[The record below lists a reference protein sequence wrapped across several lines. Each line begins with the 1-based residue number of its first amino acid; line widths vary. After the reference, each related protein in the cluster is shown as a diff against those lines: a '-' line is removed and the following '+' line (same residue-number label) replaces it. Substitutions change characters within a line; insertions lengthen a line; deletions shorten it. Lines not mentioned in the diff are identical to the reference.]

1 MDPILRPEHEAVREQ
16 FARLRP
22 EFAVRA
28 QAHDEAGQFPLKNID
43 DVRAAGLLGLLLPKN
58 IGGGGHSYLSFAAAI
73 AEAARGCPSTGLCLT
88 MHYSAT
94 AVLLS
99 ASPEQLEKFGTDII
113 ENGKLWS
120 IGFSEPG
127 AGSHFLS
134 PECRASRRD
143 DGYRLD
149 GAKSFVT
156 SASAADY
163 ILMNAVLEGSPDRS
177 FTLFAIPAKKV
188 EGLTIEPGW
197 DSMGMR
203 ANDSRS
209 VRLGGCFVPREF
221 RIGEEHGGLALMR
234 TRPPY
239 VDLGLAADSVGIA
252 QAALELATEHAKS
265 RTIAGD
271 AGPLAH
277 YQSLRFALADM
288 ALRVESA
295 RLMVHRAAWLA
306 ENQPKEAAI
315 QMTGAKCVANECA
328 AAVTSKAMR
337 IIGGRGYIKG
347 HPIERLVR
355 DAHAGSLMAFT
366 PEQARDMLGKTLVGM
381 DPR

>member
-1 MDPILRPEHEAVREQ
+1 M
-16 FARLRP
+16 
-22 EFAVRA
+22 
-28 QAHDEAGQFPLKNID
+28 
-43 DVRAAGLLGLLLPKN
+43 GLLLPKN
-58 IGGGGHSYLSFAAAI
+58 IGGLGHSYLSFAAAI
-73 AEAARGCPSTGLCLT
+73 AEAAQGCPSTGLCLT

-99 ASPEQLEKFGTDII
+99 ASPEQLQTFGTDII
-113 ENGKLWS
+113 KHGKLWS
-120 IGFSEPG
+120 IAFSEPG
-127 AGSHFLS
+127 AGSHFLT
-134 PECRASRRD
+134 PECRASRHD
-143 DGYRLD
+143 AGYVLD
-149 GAKSFVT
+149 GEKAFVT

-163 ILMNAVLEGSPDRS
+163 ILMNVVLEGSRDRN
-177 FTLFAIPAKKV
+177 FTLFAVPTKQA
-188 EGLTIEPGW
+188 GLSILPGW
-197 DSMGMR
+197 NAMGMR

-209 VRLGGCFVPREF
+209 VRLSGCVVPREF

-252 QAALELATEHAKS
+252 QAALELASEHAKS

-271 AGPLAH
+271 VGPLAH

-288 ALRVESA
+288 ALAVESA

-306 ENQPKEAAI
+306 ENQPKEAAP

-328 AAVTSKAMR
+328 TAVTSKAMR

-347 HPIERLVR
+347 HPIERFVR

-366 PEQARDMLGKTLVGM
+366 PEQARDMLGKALVGM
-381 DPR
+381 DPRS